1 VKPETNAI
9 CTLMIAS
16 VALIVVTAS
25 LLSKRYAM
33 SDEKRAALGAP
44 M

>member
-25 LLSKRYAM
+25 LLSKRYAVA
-33 SDEKRAALGAP
+33 EEHKAPAAP

>member
-1 VKPETNAI
+1 VKPEINAI

-16 VALIVVTAS
+16 VAVLVVVAS

-33 SDEKRAALGAP
+33 SQERNGAP
-44 M
+44 V